1 MTLFIV
7 VRDIAPEDQ
16 QDDYARA
23 NMFKRNLDEVWQQVV
38 KPPHLQASRIDDYFQ
53 VQKRVC

>member
-7 VRDIAPEDQ
+7 VRDIAPQDQ

-23 NMFKRNLDEVWQQVV
+23 NTFKQNLDEAWQHIV
-38 KPPHLQASRIDDYFQ
+38 KPPHLQASRIEDCFQ
-53 VQKRVC
+53 VQKRLC